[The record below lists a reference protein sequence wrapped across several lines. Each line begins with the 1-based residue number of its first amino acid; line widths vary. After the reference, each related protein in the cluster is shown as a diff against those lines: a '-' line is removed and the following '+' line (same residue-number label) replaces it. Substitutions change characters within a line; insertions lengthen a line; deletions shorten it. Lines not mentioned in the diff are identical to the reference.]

1 MPVPQRLYSI
11 LFSLLLL
18 AGAKTMDAQQP
29 AYFMMGE
36 EQFRGIQIYDV
47 IQDTALHYWFAT
59 SDGIYWYNYQK
70 YEKISCPEA
79 KSNSVFNFVSD
90 GKGAIYCHNLNKQ
103 VFKIER
109 QHCSLL
115 YELQADEAYQDVSLA
130 VGDNGHLLI
139 ACRKMIELS
148 SDGKVLKRLDLKK
161 AMGQA
166 YQAPDK
172 AVYFHLA
179 NSDSLLSYRAGKFN
193 FVQLDIDI
201 QRQGDSYFILNL
213 FHLGQRLYA
222 IELSSKRLFELD
234 LSQGKLQE
242 RHSNHLFSRSVSLHI
257 YGLGTEIWLI
267 GTKPGGVRLDAQ
279 NLDKQDEVFYPNY
292 FISDVYKDHE
302 GNILLSTLDKGILV
316 VSDLNIPDVIAPFT
330 DDPIMSFYPD
340 PKKGLLMGSA
350 QGNIF
355 QWQGAHIKRLNS
367 SGQRPI
373 EGIYS
378 QANSP
383 LVVFDDG
390 QIRAL
395 NKSTG
400 QIIDIVA
407 SSLKSVV
414 FIAEH
419 EFYIG
424 TNLGVAYCK
433 WDGQNHISL
442 QWNLELKARI
452 YALAYDKTLQ
462 KLYVSSTNG
471 LLCLDHKTQESTT
484 IQYRNNS
491 LIASYLYIHKHTL
504 YVCGK
509 THGVLRMLPGQNL
522 EPYLAP
528 GILPTETVTKMAE
541 HKGFFYYKTSGGLYQ
556 VNAKG
561 QLSKAIHQQYGL
573 ARKRVIDFCFLN
585 DTLWVSHFGGVQAI
599 DLDYQS
605 GKVFVPPIRVSNIF
619 VNNQSVPLHAFK
631 QLKSHQRKVQ
641 FELSAPTLRHQNS
654 VKFHYKLKGYENS
667 WNIADYSSNIVT
679 YNALGPGTYTFEVK
693 ASSNGVFSPTSQYSF
708 SIARPYYST
717 WWFIALILLA
727 FLGLVYLVY
736 QRQLRQQQQKAEFVN
751 ALNSVKLTAIQ
762 SQMNPHFIFNA
773 LNSIQDLVLRGDID
787 QSYSFINKFS
797 NLVRRTLDYSDKD
810 FIEFEQEIKLIELYL
825 SLEKLRFKDS
835 LTYTID
841 EGGVEDILVPPM
853 LIQPF
858 IENAL
863 LHGLLHQEGSK
874 ELHIAFS
881 LGEVLTCTVTD
892 NGVGREKAKSI
903 RERQNLEHDS
913 FSGKAIKKRFEILE
927 KYFGGSLG
935 FQYEDLYQD
944 GQALGTKVV
953 LHIPVKH
960 LY

>member
-1 MPVPQRLYSI
+1 MPVFQRLYGI

-18 AGAKTMDAQQP
+18 AGAKTMYAQQP

-70 YEKISCPEA
+70 YQKISCAAA
-79 KSNSVFNFVSD
+79 KSNSVFYFVSD
-90 GKGAIYCHNLNKQ
+90 GKGAIYCHNLNNQ
-103 VFKIER
+103 VFKIEQ
-109 QHCSLL
+109 QHCTLF
-115 YELQADEAYQDVSLA
+115 YELQADETYQDVSLA
-130 VGDNGHLLI
+130 VGENGHLLI
-139 ACRKMIELS
+139 ACRKVIELA
-148 SDGKVLKRLDLKK
+148 SDGKVVKRLNIRQSI
-161 AMGQA
+161 GQA
-166 YQAPDK
+166 YQSSDK
-172 AVYFHLA
+172 NVYFHLA
-179 NSDSLLSYRAGKFN
+179 NSDSLLCYRKGKFD
-193 FVQLDIDI
+193 FLQLDMNL
-201 QRQGDSYFILNL
+201 QRSDDSYFILKL
-213 FHLGQRLYA
+213 FHLGQQIYA
-222 IELSSKRLFELD
+222 MELSSKRLFELD
-234 LSQGKLQE
+234 LARSKLTE
-242 RHSNHLFSRSVSLHI
+242 RLSNKLFSRSGSLRI
-257 YGLGTEIWLI
+257 YGFGSDIWVAGTL
-267 GTKPGGVRLDAQ
+267 PGVARLDQ
-279 NLDKQDEVFYPNY
+279 RNLDDEDKVFYPNY

-302 GNILLSTLDKGILV
+302 GNILLSTFDKGVLV
-316 VSDLNIPDVIAPFT
+316 VSDLNIPDVIAPFI
-330 DDPIMSFYPD
+330 DDPIMSFCPD
-340 PKKGLLMGSA
+340 PKMGLLMGSA

-355 QWQGAHIKRLNS
+355 QWQGSSIQRLNK
-367 SGQRPI
+367 SGQRPV

-378 QANSP
+378 QGNSP
-383 LVVFDDG
+383 LMIFDDG

-407 SSLKSVV
+407 SSLKSAV
-414 FIAEH
+414 FISER

-433 WDGQNHISL
+433 WDGQKQVSL
-442 QWNLELKARI
+442 QWNFDLKARI
-452 YALAYDKTLQ
+452 YALAYDKELQ
-462 KLYVSSTNG
+462 KLYVASTKG
-471 LLCLDHKTQESTT
+471 LFCLDHKTQQATAIE
-484 IQYRNNS
+484 YENNS
-491 LIASYLYIHKHTL
+491 LIASYLYIHNHTL

-509 THGVLRMLPGQNL
+509 TYGVLRMQPGQAL
-522 EPYLAP
+522 ASYLAP
-528 GILPTETVTKMAE
+528 GFLPTETVTKMAE
-541 HKGFFYYKTSGGLYQ
+541 HKGFFYYKTTGGLYQ

-561 QLSKAIHQQYGL
+561 QLTQSIHQQYGL
-573 ARKRVIDFCFLN
+573 ARKRMIDFCFLN

-619 VNNQSVPLHAFK
+619 VNNQSMTLNAFK

-667 WNIADYSSNIVT
+667 WNVADYNSNVVI

-693 ASSNGVFSPTSQYSF
+693 VSSNGVFSPTSQYTF

-841 EGGVEDILVPPM
+841 EGGVEDILVPPI

-863 LHGLLHQEGSK
+863 LHGLLHQEGPK

-944 GQALGTKVV
+944 GQAVGTKVV